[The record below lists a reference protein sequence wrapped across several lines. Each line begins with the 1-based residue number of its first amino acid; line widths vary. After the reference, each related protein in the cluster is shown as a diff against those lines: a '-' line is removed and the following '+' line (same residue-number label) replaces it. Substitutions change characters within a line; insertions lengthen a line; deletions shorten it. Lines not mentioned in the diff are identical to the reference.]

1 MKKIGLTGILLTA
14 AALLLP
20 GAEKAAPVPAMKI
33 AVFDFSTIDT
43 VGQKF
48 YRYTENR
55 MPAMV
60 YNQLTPADYGTID
73 DRMLGWVRGLE
84 VQATLQERREDRDRQ
99 SHLNDRELARRDELA
114 AKILNSPQR
123 STVIGSEY
131 MIAALGDYPEAFS
144 PVDRRALDDSLLAI
158 ELGTQADAM
167 AQAKEKF
174 GKLTG
179 AEPLPFR
186 DPHIWERMD
195 LLLTEW
201 HNTAEQNR
209 TNLHSLVEISLVTY
223 RIRWTLKRVLSML
236 IMEPCH
242 MPELPRDF

>member
-1 MKKIGLTGILLTA
+1 
-14 AALLLP
+14 
-20 GAEKAAPVPAMKI
+20 MKI

-167 AQAKEKF
+167 AQAKGEVRQADRRNPCAVR
-174 GKLTG
+174 GG
-179 AEPLPFR
+179 FR
-186 DPHIWERMD
+186 FSGRG
-195 LLLTEW
+195 
-201 HNTAEQNR
+201 
-209 TNLHSLVEISLVTY
+209 NLFQ
-223 RIRWTLKRVLSML
+223 RVR
-236 IMEPCH
+236 H
-242 MPELPRDF
+242 RNQK